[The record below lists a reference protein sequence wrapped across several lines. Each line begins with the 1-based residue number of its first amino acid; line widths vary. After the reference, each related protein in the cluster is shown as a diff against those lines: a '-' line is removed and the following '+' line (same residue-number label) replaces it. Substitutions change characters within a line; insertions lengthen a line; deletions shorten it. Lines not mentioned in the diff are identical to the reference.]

1 MGEARQRHFIRQ
13 SNHQF
18 FLELGRN
25 TVEAHSGHDH
35 FLGASELELVAEVGG
50 MGRLRRG
57 RQPLV
62 AAVGV
67 LQLDL
72 PHARE

>member
-1 MGEARQRHFIRQ
+1 
-13 SNHQF
+13 
-18 FLELGRN
+18 
-25 TVEAHSGHDH
+25 
-35 FLGASELELVAEVGG
+35 VAEVGG